1 VKTGNSFCMEMTM
14 KLFDRMFRARRQT
27 NLTTAMERQ
36 RLAKTM
42 PGQMGALAAS
52 RGGYIVN

>member
-1 VKTGNSFCMEMTM
+1 M
-14 KLFDRMFRARRQT
+14 KFFGRVFGARRGT

-36 RLAKTM
+36 KLSRTM